1 MLDNA
6 RSQTR
11 ADDQSGFHVVDS
23 TKPFN
28 EGTSDLVLAAWLLN
42 YAAIKEEL
50 LALWQNIFHSLKPGG
65 RFIGVIPSSGILQT
79 PSSARRYYFEG
90 VSAEALECVAE
101 GIRTKI
107 TLHATE
113 PITFSCYVLEH
124 RLYKKCAWQ
133 AGIRDLK
140 WEPLPNDLRVD
151 CGGYEC
157 LPSFQ
162 IVSASR
168 PKMSVRDG
176 VSL

>member
-28 EGTSDLVLAAWLLN
+28 EGMFDLVLAAWLLN
-42 YAAIKEEL
+42 YAANKEEL

-65 RFIGVIPSSGILQT
+65 RFIGVIPSSGILKT

-101 GIRTKI
+101 GIRTKLLFTPPSRSPLAVTYWNTGCI
-107 TLHATE
+107 KNVRGRLGSAT
-113 PITFSCYVLEH
+113 
-124 RLYKKCAWQ
+124 
-133 AGIRDLK
+133 
-140 WEPLPNDLRVD
+140 
-151 CGGYEC
+151 
-157 LPSFQ
+157 
-162 IVSASR
+162 
-168 PKMSVRDG
+168 
-176 VSL
+176 